1 MKMLYLPRT
10 LLAVMLLCLS
20 AISGMVH
27 AQDKPNYAYLGLE
40 PDIVTN
46 FVGPSAKKLGFVRVT
61 IELMIADAGQL
72 EIAEHHMPLL
82 RATAIE
88 IFGQQP
94 EQKVRSMTGREDI
107 RLAVLKALQT
117 HMKQET
123 GAEVIKNV
131 IFTKYLY
138 DS

>member
-1 MKMLYLPRT
+1 MKMHYLLRHLT
-10 LLAVMLLCLS
+10 ALILITVS
-20 AISGMVH
+20 VVSFSTQ
-27 AQDKPNYAYLGLE
+27 AQGKPNYAYLGLE

-61 IELMIADAGQL
+61 IELMIADADQL

-88 IFGQQP
+88 VFGQQTK
-94 EQKVRSMTGREDI
+94 QNVRSMTGREDI

-123 GAEVIKNV
+123 GAEIIKNV

-138 DS
+138 DA

>member
-1 MKMLYLPRT
+1 
-10 LLAVMLLCLS
+10 MLLFLS
-20 AISGMVH
+20 AVSTAAH

-82 RATAIE
+82 RATALE

-123 GAEVIKNV
+123 GAEIIKNV

-138 DS
+138 DT